1 MPVRLGI
8 LGLGS
13 VFRHS
18 YGPMVDALVR
28 EDQARV
34 TALFDPDSEKQVAA
48 AQRFGIDSSDRDWKS
63 VVGRDDVDAVMILT
77 DMQEHGTLGLAALE
91 AGKHVLIEKPMAPS
105 LDEATRL
112 IEASRI
118 NDRLL
123 VCAPFVLQ
131 SPTFREMYRR
141 VRAGVIGDVV
151 LARARYGWSGP
162 EWTRWFYQPGG
173 GSLFD
178 LGVYNVVSLCG
189 FLGSVQ
195 RVTALVGTAVPERKV
210 NGELIKVEVDDNAH
224 VLLDFGES
232 RFGVVSTGFTIQK
245 YGHNPA
251 IELYGLAG
259 TMHMLGDDWAP
270 EGFEQWRNEAQMWE
284 LIPETAPN
292 WQFTTGLRNLVD
304 CIDTKMEPASRPEHA
319 YHVLEVML
327 AATRSAKEGRVIEI
341 ESDFPEPDF
350 SSLPDTSRDRAPLH
364 NPRAVS

>member
-1 MPVRLGI
+1 MPVRIGI

-13 VFRHS
+13 VFHHS
-18 YGPMVDALVR
+18 YGPMVDALVSDGR
-28 EDQARV
+28 VRV
-34 TALFDPDSEKQVAA
+34 TAVHDPDSEKQVAA
-48 AQRFGIDSSDRDWKS
+48 ARRYGIDGGDRDWRS
-63 VVGRDDVDAVMILT
+63 LIDREDVDAVLILT
-77 DMQEHGTLGLAALE
+77 SMQEHGTLGVAAIE
-91 AGKHVLIEKPMAPS
+91 AGKHVLLEKPMATT
-105 LDEATRL
+105 LGDATRL
-112 IEASRI
+112 LEASRAHQ
-118 NDRLL
+118 RLL

-141 VRAGVIGDVV
+141 VREGVIGRVV

-189 FLGSVQ
+189 FLGRVQ
-195 RVTALVGTAVPERKV
+195 RVTALVGTAVPERRI

-251 IELYGLAG
+251 IELYGLSG
-259 TMHMLGDDWAP
+259 TMQMLGDDWAP
-270 EGFEQWRNEAQMWE
+270 EGFEQWRNEAKMWE
-284 LIPETAPN
+284 IIPETAPN
-292 WQFTTGLRNLVD
+292 WQFTTGLRNLID
-304 CIDTKMEPASRPEHA
+304 CIESGMQLTSRPEHA
-319 YHVLEVML
+319 YHALEIML

-341 ESDFPEPDF
+341 ESEFPEPDF
-350 SSLPDTSRDRAPLH
+350 SSLPDTSSDQAPLH